1 MSFEAEESQNSRTS
15 SEESV
20 SHNLSSSEEVTVLTN
35 ASSDE
40 ENLANQEAV
49 VLDLLSD
56 INDNPDFDPPLVTE
70 DVESVNLRISS
81 FLKYSPTVKI
91 LIFRNYSEKLN
102 FRSLTSK
109 QLLYHPVLQL

>member
-1 MSFEAEESQNSRTS
+1 MFIFSELLHLSKRNGSIKMSFEAEESQNSRTS

-40 ENLANQEAV
+40 ENLANQEAA

-70 DVESVNLRISS
+70 DVESVNLM
-81 FLKYSPTVKI
+81 I
-91 LIFRNYSEKLN
+91 LLGIIY
-102 FRSLTSK
+102 
-109 QLLYHPVLQL
+109 